1 MIVFIVDNIYNLI
14 NCFMIR
20 TICKVSDREIIY
32 DKTIMIIMNNK
43 DTWLIYCNSCACVHF
58 G

>member
-32 DKTIMIIMNNK
+32 DKTIMIIMNK
-43 DTWLIYCNSCACVHF
+43 IRD
-58 G
+58 